1 MAYCKEVYLATEDR
15 FGTFRFDA
23 ENKQIARKKEAFKA
37 VPRLLEIDK
46 ELTGIGLS
54 LVKKALTAENPGQL
68 VERVRAETEQLR
80 KEQEK
85 LLTENGFSADYMDAW
100 YRCNVCMDK
109 GRTDAGYCDCF
120 KAELKKEAIKQS
132 GLPLLM
138 EEQSFDNFKL
148 DVYPEDCREEM
159 QDVFAICKKY
169 ALNFAENKGDSL
181 FLYGATGLGKTF
193 LSSCIAK
200 EVILNGFDA
209 VYQPAYK
216 IFRTFESFKFN
227 HEDKEAAKRQI
238 DRITNA
244 ELLVIDDLGA
254 EMVTAYSA
262 EVLFDLINT
271 RINQR
276 QATIISTN
284 LDFSD
289 LETVYSQRIT
299 SRILGHYIVLNCS
312 GDDVRELL

>member
-1 MAYCKEVYLATEDR
+1 MAYCKEVYQATEDL
-15 FGTFRFDA
+15 FGSFRFDA
-23 ENKQIARKKEAFKA
+23 ANRLKARKKDVFNK

-46 ELTGIGLS
+46 ELTGLGLS
-54 LVKKALTAENPGQL
+54 LVKKALMAENP
-68 VERVRAETEQLR
+68 EQFVQGVQRESDKLR
-80 KEQEK
+80 KEQEN
-85 LLTENGFSADYMDAW
+85 LLVENGYAADYLEAQ
-100 YRCNVCMDK
+100 YRCSVCMDK
-109 GRTDAGYCDCF
+109 GRTDDGYCDCF
-120 KAELKKEAIKQS
+120 KAELKKEAMKQS

-138 EEQSFDNFKL
+138 EGQSFDNFKL

-169 ALNFAENKGDSL
+169 AVNFAENNGASL

-193 LSSCIAK
+193 LSSCVAK

-209 VYQPAYK
+209 IYMPAYK

-227 HEDKEAAKRQI
+227 HEDKEDAKRQI
-238 DRITNA
+238 ERITNA
-244 ELLVIDDLGA
+244 QLLVIDDLGA

-299 SRILGHYIVLNCS
+299 SRILGHYIVLSCS
-312 GDDVRELL
+312 GEDIREL